1 MCVLRALVHAT
12 SSRSRGLLSG
22 SRDQG
27 GRCSLCD
34 PSVTLEDIA
43 ACVTVEDKRCK
54 DSKKNNKGD
63 KNKEDKNEEDDGS
76 HIAR

>member
-1 MCVLRALVHAT
+1 M
-12 SSRSRGLLSG
+12 
-22 SRDQG
+22 
-27 GRCSLCD
+27 CD